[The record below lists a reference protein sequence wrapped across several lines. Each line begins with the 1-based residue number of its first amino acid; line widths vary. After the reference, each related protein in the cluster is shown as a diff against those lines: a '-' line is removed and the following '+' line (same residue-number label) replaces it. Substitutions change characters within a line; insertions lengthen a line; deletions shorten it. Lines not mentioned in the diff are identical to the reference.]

1 MNLLESFEELINR
14 TKTWFDENERVAE
27 EQIERIQSQIE
38 EHRTNIQ
45 HQIEEIENQQRQDT
59 ESAEEQI
66 EKLNEELQS
75 NQRVIEEQME
85 KMQEES
91 EDKERYIQE
100 QIEKIQNDVER
111 SHESYDERIERIRE
125 QFEHK
130 EETANEQIEKI
141 REQIEEFRLQAE
153 EHVDRINEQVQNH
166 KENIDNETQTYHTEN
181 IHVSTNVSSEPPNNP
196 NPVEALTTLYDKQYN
211 DRHENT
217 SISNSYVVNGVE
229 VLKYGGKLISLE
241 EMDSTFPR
249 NEWLHD
255 LLQQGVSISDV
266 DEYCHYLNA
275 RDMLLRIQDKPHVWQ
290 SGILD
295 IPPTDN
301 WDTYKV
307 EYIKWVANKNN

>member
-38 EHRTNIQ
+38 EHRSNIEQ
-45 HQIEEIENQQRQDT
+45 QIEEIENQQRQDT

-66 EKLNEELQS
+66 EKLNEELES
-75 NQRVIEEQME
+75 HQRVLEEQME

-91 EDKERYIQE
+91 EDKERHIQE
-100 QIEKIQNDVER
+100 QIEKIQSDMEQ
-111 SHESYDERIERIRE
+111 SHESYEERIERIRE
-125 QFEHK
+125 QFVHK
-130 EETANEQIEKI
+130 EETANEQIDKI
-141 REQIEEFRLQAE
+141 REQIDEFRYKAD
-153 EHVDRINEQVQNH
+153 EHVNSINEQVQSH
-166 KENIDNETQTYHTEN
+166 KENLENGTLTYHTEN
-181 IHVSTNVSSEPPNNP
+181 IHVSSNVSSEPPDNQNP
-196 NPVEALTTLYDKQYN
+196 IESLITLYDKHYN

-229 VLKYGGKLISLE
+229 ILKYGGKLISLE

-249 NEWLHD
+249 NEWLND
-255 LLQQGVSISDV
+255 LLHQGVTISDV

-275 RDMLLRIQDKPHVWQ
+275 RDMLLRIQDKPHVWK